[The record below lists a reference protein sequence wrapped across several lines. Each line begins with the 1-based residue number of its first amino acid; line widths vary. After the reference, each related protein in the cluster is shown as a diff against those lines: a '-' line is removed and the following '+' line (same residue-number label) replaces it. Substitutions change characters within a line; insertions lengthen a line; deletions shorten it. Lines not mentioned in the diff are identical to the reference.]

1 MLAPGH
7 YAQWSS
13 QFMRYVHMKSNK
25 DQLRRVYQQ
34 ARCED
39 QVVLGVW
46 QITSRDG
53 ESIMSYYS
61 RFYKV
66 MNEMVRNKLKVNTI
80 NKSKEIAKPVTP
92 PSETASEE
100 DMDTTPRS
108 RNDRKTRQFG
118 NQRIVIVVGAKETVC
133 KKLKREKDYLYHK
146 EKMLLCKQESKGV
159 PLSDEQ
165 EDWLHYTD
173 DEPDELELEAHYM
186 YREKIQKVPTA
197 DS

>member
-1 MLAPGH
+1 MLALGH

-80 NKSKEIAKPVTP
+80 LFDIMKQHQNEVNKIRA
-92 PSETASEE
+92 
-100 DMDTTPRS
+100 
-108 RNDRKTRQFG
+108 
-118 NQRIVIVVGAKETVC
+118 
-133 KKLKREKDYLYHK
+133 
-146 EKMLLCKQESKGV
+146 
-159 PLSDEQ
+159 
-165 EDWLHYTD
+165 
-173 DEPDELELEAHYM
+173 
-186 YREKIQKVPTA
+186 EKIARNANPLILVAAAQHYLDTYSL
-197 DS
+197 DTYY